1 MFQFLFLFFFFSLLS
16 SSVRAASADDWRSRS
31 IYQVVTDRFALSD
44 NSSSEACDT
53 AAKKYCGGSWQGI
66 TNQLDYIQ
74 SMGFDAVWISPVTA
88 NIEGNTTGGEAYHG
102 YWTQNLQQ
110 LNSHFGS
117 ADDLKNLSDAIHAR
131 GMYLMVDVVVN
142 HVATPGANL
151 SALNFTSYKPF
162 SRTSE
167 YHTPCFVLDYT
178 NQTEVEQ
185 CWLGTNE
192 FPLADINTDDSQVVD
207 MLYKW
212 VGKLVKD
219 YGVDGLRVGAVKN
232 IQQGFW
238 SGFSNAAGVFTLGEV
253 VSDNTSYVA
262 DYTQVIDAVLDYPTW
277 FNLTDAFS
285 STTGNLSALPER
297 VTGIQKEWKA
307 GAFLTGSFLEN
318 HDQPRFQSRTKDTA
332 LVKNAMTW
340 PFIYDGIPIMY
351 YGQEQ
356 GFSGGGDPNNREAM
370 WPSGYYRQT
379 PLVSHVRALN
389 AARKAAARANK
400 FYHTTQMKFIPQTS
414 SAALAI
420 SRPPL
425 LTLLTNSGSNGETT
439 WNVTGEDGTGFK
451 ANETLVDVLTCKQTQ
466 ADANGGVV
474 AHAAYGEPQVL
485 MPADDLSMMGKLCP
499 SAATGNFHS
508 NGGSSTR
515 NPGSIVGFLCVAL
528 ALALVVI

>member
-1 MFQFLFLFFFFSLLS
+1 M
-16 SSVRAASADDWRSRS
+16 
-31 IYQVVTDRFALSD
+31 TDRFALSD

-53 AAKKYCGGSWQGI
+53 AAKNYCGGSWQGI

-102 YWTQNLQQ
+102 WVCCAGTMISLRLTRPRYWTQNLQQ

-117 ADDLKNLSDAIHAR
+117 VDDLKNLSDAIHAR

-167 YHTPCFVLDYT
+167 YHTPCFVSDYT

-262 DYTQVIDAVLDYPTW
+262 DYTRRHPIAMFPM
-277 FNLTDAFS
+277 
-285 STTGNLSALPER
+285 SAYK
-297 VTGIQKEWKA
+297 V
-307 GAFLTGSFLEN
+307 FLRG
-318 HDQPRFQSRTKDTA
+318 H
-332 LVKNAMTW
+332 
-340 PFIYDGIPIMY
+340 
-351 YGQEQ
+351 
-356 GFSGGGDPNNREAM
+356 
-370 WPSGYYRQT
+370 
-379 PLVSHVRALN
+379 
-389 AARKAAARANK
+389 
-400 FYHTTQMKFIPQTS
+400 
-414 SAALAI
+414 
-420 SRPPL
+420 
-425 LTLLTNSGSNGETT
+425 
-439 WNVTGEDGTGFK
+439 
-451 ANETLVDVLTCKQTQ
+451 
-466 ADANGGVV
+466 
-474 AHAAYGEPQVL
+474 
-485 MPADDLSMMGKLCP
+485 
-499 SAATGNFHS
+499 
-508 NGGSSTR
+508 
-515 NPGSIVGFLCVAL
+515 
-528 ALALVVI
+528 